1 MSIDFFL
8 EKIVSGGQ
16 SGADVAA
23 LDWAIAKGLPHGGW
37 CPKGRKCESG
47 TIDLKYQL
55 LEMPS
60 SGYLARTEKN
70 VVDSDAT
77 IIFTLT
83 EKLTGGSLKTE
94 AFAKTHR
101 KPCFHFRPGVDP
113 KFINSFVKRNQVR
126 ILNVAGSRASK
137 EEGIELQVMSALS
150 MAFPEMK
157 R

>member
-1 MSIDFFL
+1 MSIDL
-8 EKIVSGGQ
+8 SLAKIVSGGQ

-23 LDWAIAKGLPHGGW
+23 LDWAIAHGLPHGGW

-55 LEMPS
+55 LEMLTA
-60 SGYLARTEKN
+60 GYLARTEKN

-77 IIFTLT
+77 IIFTLG

-94 AFAKTHR
+94 VFAKTHR

-113 KFINSFVKRNQVR
+113 KYINSFVKRHQVR

-137 EEGIELQVMSALS
+137 AEGIELLVMNALS
-150 MAFPEMK
+150 AAFPEVNL
-157 R
+157 